1 MKKFIQSTLVLIF
14 MLCISGLFN
23 VQAEENQTKQE
34 TEVTLHSD
42 GVKNRP
48 RMPAKII
55 IHCTYR
61 NGELYFSFPEEIE
74 YLIVSVEHA
83 ESKSTWTSR
92 INREES
98 MFISTAKGTYTLSAE
113 TSNGQHFSGTLYV
126 TE

>member
-1 MKKFIQSTLVLIF
+1 MNKVIKPTLVLIF
-14 MLCISGLFN
+14 MLCIGGLFN
-23 VQAEENQTKQE
+23 VQAEENKTKQE
-34 TEVTLHSD
+34 TEVTLHLKESD
-42 GVKNRP
+42 KEP
-48 RMPAKII
+48 RMPAKIT

-74 YLIVSVEHA
+74 YLTVSVEHA

-98 MFISTAKGTYTLSAE
+98 MFISTVKGTYILSAE

>member
-1 MKKFIQSTLVLIF
+1 MNKFIKPTLVLIF
-14 MLCISGLFN
+14 MLCIGGLFN
-23 VQAEENQTKQE
+23 VKAEENQTKQE

-48 RMPAKII
+48 RMPAKIT

-83 ESKSTWTSR
+83 ESKSTWTSQ
-92 INREES
+92 IS
-98 MFISTAKGTYTLSAE
+98 KDDCMFISTAKGTYTLSAE